1 MKIENFQS
9 QVCVCAASTNLTCA
23 KGRAEMGLK
32 MAKIQIKDLVKSY
45 DGEYKAV
52 NKVNLEIGDNDFCVL
67 LGPSG
72 CGKTTLLRMIAGL
85 ETITDGDIYIDG
97 VHMNNVLPK
106 DRDIAMVFQSY
117 ALYPH
122 MTVYKNM
129 AFGLKMKK
137 VSLDEIDKRIQDAAK
152 YLDLDEYKDRKPRN
166 LSGGQQQ
173 RVALGRALVKKPKV
187 FLMDEPLSNLDAKL
201 RNQTRETIVRIHEN
215 AGATTIY
222 VTHDQ
227 VEAMSMGT
235 KIVVM
240 NKGVVQQIGSP
251 EQIFESPDNMFV
263 EGFIGSPSINFI
275 EGTYT
280 KGTVTF
286 GDMIFSVSG
295 EQEKTLGAYE
305 GKNIIMG
312 IRPEFFED
320 LADIR
325 QKEEDLNLISMK
337 INFVER
343 LGSESIINGCV
354 SGQKVT
360 AKIKHTR
367 RYATDEQ
374 IEIGVKAK
382 KVLFFDKE
390 TRQAIK

>member
-1 MKIENFQS
+1 
-9 QVCVCAASTNLTCA
+9 
-23 KGRAEMGLK
+23 
-32 MAKIQIKDLVKSY
+32 MANILLKDLVKSY
-45 DGEYKAV
+45 DGEYNAV
-52 NKVNLEIGDNDFCVL
+52 NKVNLEIQDNDFCVL

-85 ETITDGDIYIDG
+85 ESITDGDIYIDG

-106 DRDIAMVFQSY
+106 DRNIAMVFQSY

-129 AFGLKMKK
+129 AFGLKMQKIP
-137 VSLDEIDKRIQDAAK
+137 LDEVEKRINEATE
-152 YLDLDEYKDRKPRN
+152 YLDLTEYKNRKPRN

-201 RNQTRETIVRIHEN
+201 RNQTRETIVRIHETAN
-215 AGATTIY
+215 ATTIY

-240 NKGVVQQIGSP
+240 NKGIVQQIGTP
-251 EQIFESPDNMFV
+251 EDIFEKPDNMFV
-263 EGFIGSPSINFI
+263 AGFIGSPSINFV
-275 EGTYT
+275 EGTYSN
-280 KGTVTF
+280 GSIRI
-286 GDMIFSVSG
+286 GDMVFDVLK
-295 EQEKTLGAYE
+295 EQAQALKDYE
-305 GKNIIMG
+305 GKTVIMG
-312 IRPEFFED
+312 IRPEFF
-320 LADIR
+320 ADYVELPET
-325 QKEEDLNLISMK
+325 QKERLFISMK

-343 LGSESIINGCV
+343 LGSESIINGFV
-354 SGQKVT
+354 SNQKLT

-367 RYATDEQ
+367 KYAIDEM
-374 IEIGVKAK
+374 INIYVDMEKI
-382 KVLFFDKE
+382 LFFDKE
-390 TRQAIK
+390 TQNAIR